1 MGPDDRAAPRSPAA
15 RGEKRNVLFAWF
27 FSWWRRAPLDHLD
40 VVLYT
45 RAGCHLCEDAWEM
58 LQAEQRRHRFALSAL
73 DIDGDPELVK
83 AHGECVPVVVVN
95 GQVRFRGRIN
105 EVLWRRLL
113 RAE

>member
-1 MGPDDRAAPRSPAA
+1 MPFPW
-15 RGEKRNVLFAWF
+15 L
-27 FSWWRRAPLDHLD
+27 FSWWPRAQLDHVE

-45 RAGCHLCEDAWEM
+45 RQGCHLCEDAWQL
-58 LQAEQRRHRFALSAL
+58 LQSEQQRHRFVLSAI

-113 RAE
+113 RAETTRRSGERGA